1 MATRNR
7 GQKSETVSEA
17 VEVVDRDRPIQKSD
31 GYQRPSEDPAVIA
44 FRFFTYSVTTGE
56 EGSPLFAGGGHQGED
71 ASAIFAGIKART
83 IVSRLVGREKRME
96 IFYRNQSH
104 SMATANLRE
113 I

>member
-7 GQKSETVSEA
+7 GKQSETAVTEA
-17 VEVVDRDRPIQKSD
+17 VEVVDRPIQKTEN
-31 GYQRPSEDPAVIA
+31 YQRPSEDPAVVA

-71 ASAIFAGIKART
+71 ATAIFAGIKART
-83 IVSRLVGREKRME
+83 IVSRVVGREKRME
-96 IFYRNQSH
+96 IFYRNQSR
-104 SMATANLRE
+104 SVATANLKE